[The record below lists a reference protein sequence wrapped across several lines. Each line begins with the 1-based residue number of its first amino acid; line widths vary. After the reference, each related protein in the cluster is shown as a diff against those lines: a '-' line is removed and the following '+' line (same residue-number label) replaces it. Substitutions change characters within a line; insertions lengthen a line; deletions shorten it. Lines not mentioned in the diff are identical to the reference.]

1 MFELGPPKTR
11 RCHVRTS
18 QHWPL
23 LFPTRSRS
31 LHVSFSTVKVI
42 GSLEAAN
49 MGVHA
54 VQPLVISFI
63 RPIQNGILQHQPVRV
78 YSLESTAGDH
88 LARAH
93 PRAHQRRRPLRSMDA
108 REGCHS
114 EPIVIPPPLIRVPAK
129 EIATPLRSRTS
140 L

>member
-1 MFELGPPKTR
+1 MFELDPSKTR

-23 LFPTRSRS
+23 LFPTRSPS
-31 LHVSFSTVKVI
+31 LHVSFSTVKVKR
-42 GSLEAAN
+42 SLEAVN
-49 MGVHA
+49 TGVHA

-63 RPIQNGILQHQPVRV
+63 RLHLEWGTTAPASS
-78 YSLESTAGDH
+78 SLLSRNRQLEITQQELTS
-88 LARAH
+88 
-93 PRAHQRRRPLRSMDA
+93 AHQRRRPLRSMDA